1 MTTETILLV
10 DDGEDD
16 RFFMRTA
23 CVAAKFNYPLQE
35 VSDGEEAIAYLQG
48 TGKFSDRKL
57 FPLPVV
63 VLLDLNMPRKS
74 GFEVLQLVRT
84 DPGLRRLSIIVM
96 SASEREDD
104 ISRAFDLGATAY
116 LVKPGTL
123 PELVEMMSSLRAW
136 LRFNHF
142 PPLNSAV
149 AVNRKPSGQDRDGP
163 R

>member
-1 MTTETILLV
+1 MTGETILLV

-23 CVAAKFNYPLQE
+23 CAAAKFTSPLQE
-35 VSDGEEAIAYLQG
+35 VNDGEEAIAYFQG
-48 TGKFSDRKL
+48 VGKYSDRKL
-57 FPLPVV
+57 FPLPAV
-63 VLLDLNMPRKS
+63 VLLDLNMPRKN
-74 GFEVLQLVRT
+74 GFDVLTWVRAYE
-84 DPGLRRLSIIVM
+84 GLRRLSIIVM
-96 SASEREDD
+96 SASQREDD

-142 PPLNSAV
+142 PPLNRSVKTRA
-149 AVNRKPSGQDRDGP
+149 
-163 R
+163 

>member
-1 MTTETILLV
+1 MTPSEAILLV

-23 CVAAKFNYPLQE
+23 CAAAKFPNPLHE

-48 TGKFSDRKL
+48 IGKFADRRL
-57 FPLPVV
+57 FPLPAVM
-63 VLLDLNMPRKS
+63 LLDLNMPRKN
-74 GFEVLQLVRT
+74 GFEVLKWVRA
-84 DPGLRRLSIIVM
+84 DAGLRRLSVIVM
-96 SASEREDD
+96 SASQREED

-116 LVKPGTL
+116 LVKPGTQ

-142 PPLNSAV
+142 PPLNRSVIA
-149 AVNRKPSGQDRDGP
+149 NRPP
-163 R
+163 A